1 MSTDDGHGHG
11 QAKKLK
17 LYSFWRSSCSFRIRF
32 ALNVKGLEY
41 DLITINWFQG
51 ENRKAEYLKINPI
64 GFVPA
69 LVDDDIVVADSFA
82 IALYLE
88 EKYPQQHPLIPRD
101 LQKRAINYQV
111 ATIVS
116 SSIQPFQNLSGN
128 RFMDDKIS
136 LDEKID
142 WIKAKIEKGLSAL
155 EKLLHDHAGKYA
167 TGDEIALGD
176 VFLAPQIHAAISRF
190 NVDMT
195 KYPVLSRCYDGY
207 NELPAFLNAL
217 PKNQPD
223 FPAMIMHTNEADFMK
238 QLRGEN

>member
-1 MSTDDGHGHG
+1 MSTDDG

-32 ALNVKGLEY
+32 ALNLKGLEY
-41 DLITINWFQG
+41 DLITVNLYQG
-51 ENRKAEYLKINPI
+51 EHRKAEYLKINPI

-88 EKYPQQHPLIPRD
+88 EKYPQHPLLPDD

-111 ATIVS
+111 ATIVC
-116 SSIQPFQNLSGN
+116 SSIQPFQNLGGN
-128 RFMDDKIS
+128 KFMDDKIS
-136 LDEKID
+136 LDEKIA
-142 WIKAKIEKGLSAL
+142 WIKAQIEKGLSAL
-155 EKLLHDHAGKYA
+155 ENLLHDHAGKYV

-176 VFLAPQIHAAISRF
+176 VFLAPQIHAAILRF
-190 NVDMT
+190 SIDMT

-217 PKNQPD
+217 PENQPD